1 MAIVTGGGRGIGKAI
16 ALAFAK
22 EGADIVVASR
32 TLSEI
37 EKVASEIESLGR
49 RALARE
55 VDVSICSQVEDLVT
69 ATVDKFGKIDI
80 LINNAGWSKLQPIME
95 TTDEIWDRIVKVN
108 LYACFFCSRAV
119 AREMVKRKEGKILNI
134 ASISGIRGSVRRG
147 PYGAA
152 KAGMINLTK
161 VMAGELGKYGIN
173 VNAIAPGPIETEL
186 LLREVGEELLKDYVR
201 SLCLNQLGKV
211 EDVAK
216 AALFLCSSDSDFI
229 TGHTL
234 PVDGGFV
241 AAGQLEK
248 D

>member
-1 MAIVTGGGRGIGKAI
+1 MKLKDKVAIITGGGRGIGKAI

-22 EGADIVVASR
+22 EGADIVVTSR

-37 EKVASEIESLGR
+37 EKVALEIKSLGR
-49 RALARE
+49 RALARA
-55 VDVSICSQVEDLVT
+55 VDVSVCSQVEDLVK

-80 LINNAGWSKLQPIME
+80 LVNNAGWSKLQPIVE
-95 TTDEIWDRIVKVN
+95 TSDEIWDQIIKVH
-108 LYACFFCSRAV
+108 LYGCFFCSRAV
-119 AREMVKRKEGKILNI
+119 AREMIKRKEGKILNI
-134 ASISGIRGSVRRG
+134 ASIQGIRGSVRRG

-173 VNAIAPGPIETEL
+173 VNAIAPGPIVTEL
-186 LLREVGEELLKDYVR
+186 LLREVGEELVKAFIR
-201 SLCLNQLGKV
+201 SLCLNRLGNV

-229 TGHTL
+229 
-234 PVDGGFV
+234 
-241 AAGQLEK
+241 
-248 D
+248 